1 MKSEKNPAEG
11 SVVLATT
18 EEEGNVDWTSSAED
32 EGWNRTAALSSA
44 RHGRSPLKSKLSSL
58 IPVSPQRV
66 RATGEGEDVIIEH
79 VNNIIENV
87 NNLAEG
93 RGSLKEKADR
103 RSAKIPPA
111 RMQAA
116 LSADLAQTRGGL
128 EGRSANT
135 KGLRWIGYAA
145 SRIQ

>member
-1 MKSEKNPAEG
+1 M
-11 SVVLATT
+11 
-18 EEEGNVDWTSSAED
+18 
-32 EGWNRTAALSSA
+32 
-44 RHGRSPLKSKLSSL
+44 KSKLSSL

-135 KGLRWIGYAA
+135 KGLR
-145 SRIQ
+145 